1 MNKHK
6 HYNIAV
12 RYDVVIKI
20 DDGEVKLHYNP
31 VTGVVEVHSDDF
43 VIEVPELEDE
53 EEDELEDEEEDEL
66 KGEEEDQFEEEEE
79 DEEE

>member
-6 HYNIAV
+6 YYNIAV

-31 VTGVVEVHSDDF
+31 DTGVVEVHSDDF

-53 EEDELEDEEEDEL
+53 EEDELKD
-66 KGEEEDQFEEEEE
+66 EEEDQFEEEEE

>member
-6 HYNIAV
+6 HYKIAV
-12 RYDVVIKI
+12 RYDVIIKI

-53 EEDELEDEEEDEL
+53 EEDEL